1 MKRPAA
7 VSGNLTGDSLMLGL
21 RGDLP
26 LRLLPILRRDM
37 VLVLLV
43 IVIGVFNI
51 CIGFALGVYVQS
63 MRQASPNTPGF
74 EDNLSLD
81 DGFSPYR
88 PLVSNS
94 ESGVTAAATADKAQ
108 P

>member
-1 MKRPAA
+1 MKRPEA
-7 VSGNLTGDSLMLGL
+7 VSGNLTGGSLMLGL
-21 RGDLP
+21 RGDLS

-63 MRQASPNTPGF
+63 MRQASPSTPGF
-74 EDNLSLD
+74 QDDLPLD

-88 PLVSNS
+88 SLVSNR
-94 ESGVTAAATADKAQ
+94 ESGVAAAATADKGQ